1 MDAHFQTAIIHID
14 SYVEKTM
21 SKNYEFIKACDKEFA
36 TSNDIKVLEAT
47 NDKIASMMEEE
58 TSKVLDKVLYDASNH
73 MKNSFS
79 RSDN

>member
-1 MDAHFQTAIIHID
+1 
-14 SYVEKTM
+14 
-21 SKNYEFIKACDKEFA
+21 
-36 TSNDIKVLEAT
+36 
-47 NDKIASMMEEE
+47 MEEE